1 MIPNVNVNLSQEGLA
16 DGSMLRNAIHE
27 FTQEQDAAHFL
38 YILEIMR
45 DSNIW
50 IPCNMIMSDTDYS
63 NIEQLVNQAVEKDDL
78 NSLIGMQ
85 FTNQDAIRMVPDI
98 LINNGKYFFP
108 VFTSPEEMGEYGMHF
123 SKVQRHFPDAITM
136 AIHNAKDI
144 TGVVVNAFTTP
155 FILDC
160 RFFETVQNMK
170 SKFN

>member
-1 MIPNVNVNLSQEGLA
+1 MIPNINVNLSREELA

-78 NSLIGMQ
+78 NSLIGS
-85 FTNQDAIRMVPDI
+85 NSLIRMQS
-98 LINNGKYFFP
+98 GWFP
-108 VFTSPEEMGEYGMHF
+108 IFLSTTESISFLSSQARRKWASTECIFRKSSAISWMRLPCPFTTQKTSSASWSMPLQRPLFWIAGF
-123 SKVQRHFPDAITM
+123 SK
-136 AIHNAKDI
+136 
-144 TGVVVNAFTTP
+144 
-155 FILDC
+155 
-160 RFFETVQNMK
+160 
-170 SKFN
+170 